1 MESFFITL
9 LAMAVLFGPL
19 FLAAAIISKKDPRNN
34 WDEEE
39 LQYAVEEKELTPDL
53 ELEAEKQKREN
64 LKSKIFLIMKL
75 ALFIVTLTAA
85 IISQNIKAILAVIVG
100 TIVATCVNYGIL
112 NALDEK

>member
-1 MESFFITL
+1 MTETSSDAESVVVVHYSTGNGCTL
-9 LAMAVLFGPL
+9 WPIVY
-19 FLAAAIISKKDPRNN
+19 NCCN
-34 WDEEE
+34 
-39 LQYAVEEKELTPDL
+39 
-53 ELEAEKQKREN
+53 N

>member
-1 MESFFITL
+1 
-9 LAMAVLFGPL
+9 
-19 FLAAAIISKKDPRNN
+19 
-34 WDEEE
+34 
-39 LQYAVEEKELTPDL
+39 
-53 ELEAEKQKREN
+53 
-64 LKSKIFLIMKL
+64 MKL